1 MLNFRNTSIAFLVLL
16 ALFSVISIYSVVGYF
31 LMGPLVL
38 AYLALMVSGSV
49 FVCSNYYLKALCR
62 SKTEEKVIAVT
73 FDDGPH
79 PENTPKIL
87 DLLKQHQIPGV
98 FFVIGKNVT
107 ENQGLMVRMVE
118 EGHLVG
124 NHSYTHSSF
133 FDLWNSRQMLED
145 VNKAENIIAFAT
157 GQRPAWF
164 RPPFGV
170 TNPAVAKI
178 VAVKGFQVMGWSIR
192 SLDTSIKDPE
202 KIFDRI
208 RKRWHPGGI
217 ILLHDTNKPVLD
229 VLAMIIRHAKKEGYT
244 FVRADRY

>member
-31 LMGPLVL
+31 LMAPLVL

-49 FVCSNYYLKALCR
+49 FVCSNYYLKVLCR
-62 SKTEEKVIAVT
+62 RKTEEKVIAVT

-79 PENTPKIL
+79 PEITPKIL

-107 ENQGLMVRMVE
+107 ENQGLMMRMVE

-124 NHSYTHSSF
+124 NHSFTHSSF

-145 VNKAENIIAFAT
+145 VNKAENIVAFAT
-157 GQRPAWF
+157 GQRPSWF

-170 TNPAVAKI
+170 TNPAVAKL
-178 VAVKGFQVMGWSIR
+178 VAMKGFQVMGWSIR
-192 SLDTSIKDPE
+192 SLDTSIKDPQ
-202 KIFDRI
+202 KIVARI
-208 RKRWHPGGI
+208 KKKWQPGGI
-217 ILLHDTNKPVLD
+217 ILLHDTNERSLTVLKK
-229 VLAMIIRHAKKEGYT
+229 IIDHAIKEGYT
-244 FVRADRY
+244 FARADEF